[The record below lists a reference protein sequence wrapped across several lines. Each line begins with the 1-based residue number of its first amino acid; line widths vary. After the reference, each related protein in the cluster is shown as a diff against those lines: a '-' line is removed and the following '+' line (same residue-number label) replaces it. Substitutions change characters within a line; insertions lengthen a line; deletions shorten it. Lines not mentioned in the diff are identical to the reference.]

1 MMSLFLVVV
10 VSLDDFVAL
19 ATFGPVGQVAT
30 SALVHHFRG
39 GGHGLGQF
47 LGLFETFFLALVD
60 DVGLA
65 AIQAAADEVAAGF
78 QNFLGS
84 RHAFRGVGIALS
96 QKFGQFGGLGSAFGL
111 ARFRRR
117 LGNFDQAADA
127 GLEIFIAAQFEQAQ
141 EFLDAFAFR
150 RFGARVD
157 ASFSLGGDR
166 AHFRPGFRGAKT
178 IGDDGGALD
187 AVLEESTNFG
197 AAFRG
202 HRVFRGQ
209 VTKLRIST
217 QFGLDGFPACR
228 QAWVVVLVMV
238 GEDATEGG
246 Q

>member
-1 MMSLFLVVV
+1 MVV

-19 ATFGPVGQVAT
+19 ATFGPVVQVAT

-39 GGHGLGQF
+39 RGHGRGQF
-47 LGLFETFFLALVD
+47 LGLFETFFLTLVD
-60 DVGLA
+60 DVSLA
-65 AIQAAADEVAAGF
+65 AIQFAADELAARF
-78 QNFLGS
+78 QNFFGS
-84 RHAFRGVGIALS
+84 RHAFSGVGIALS
-96 QKFGQFGGLGSAFGL
+96 QKVGQFGGQWSAFGF

-117 LGNFDQAADA
+117 LGNFDYAADA
-127 GLEIFIAAQFEQAQ
+127 GFEVFIASQFEQTQ

-166 AHFRPGFRGAKT
+166 AHFRPGFRGAKS

-187 AVLEESTNFG
+187 VVLDESADFG
-197 AAFRG
+197 AAFWG
-202 HRVFRGQ
+202 HRVIRGQ

-217 QFGLDGFPACR
+217 QFGLDGFPASR
-228 QAWVVVLVMV
+228 QAWVGRVI

>member
-1 MMSLFLVVV
+1 MKFLFSVLVC
-10 VSLDDFVAL
+10 LDDFVAL
-19 ATFGPVGQVAT
+19 AHIGPVVQVAT

-39 GGHGLGQF
+39 GGHGRGQF
-47 LGLFETFFLALVD
+47 LGLFETFVLALVD

-65 AIQAAADEVAAGF
+65 AIQAAVDEFAAGF

-84 RHAFRGVGIALS
+84 GHAFIWLGIALS
-96 QKFGQFGGLGSAFGL
+96 QKFGHFGGQGSAFGL
-111 ARFRRR
+111 ARFRWR

-127 GLEIFIAAQFEQAQ
+127 GFEVFIAAQFEQAQ

-178 IGDDGGALD
+178 FRDDRGALD
-187 AVLEESTNFG
+187 AVLEESAHFG

-202 HRVFRGQ
+202 HHVFRGQ

-228 QAWVVVLVMV
+228 QARVWSRLV